1 MNENVIRS
9 LSGLVYI
16 FVLVFATL
24 FSKESFLLLFGLFL
38 LQTVNEFSDLI
49 KLSKIPALVIAGV
62 LYIIFGV
69 FLPINQFTDFG
80 LIIACLF
87 VLFRL
92 TFWLF
97 NKGNKGN
104 IDQQAKWVNLIGY
117 IILPF
122 IFIIKITT
130 FQGFEPTLIICIF
143 ILIWTNDTFAYI
155 VGKSIG
161 KHKLFE
167 AISPKKTTE
176 GFIGGMLFAV
186 IAGLI
191 IAHYYYLRSSFF
203 WIATA
208 LIVSIFGTIGDL
220 VESKFK
226 RVAAVKDSGHI
237 MPGHG
242 GLLDRLDSIIFVSP
256 VLFLFYKIIVYVS

>member
-24 FSKESFLLLFGLFL
+24 FSKESFLLLFGIFL
-38 LQTVNEFSDLI
+38 LQTVNEFSNLI
-49 KLSKIPALVIAGV
+49 KLPKIPALLIAGI
-62 LYIIFGV
+62 LYIIFGF
-69 FLPINQFTDFG
+69 FLPVNKFTDFG
-80 LIIACLF
+80 LIMASLF

-92 TFWLF
+92 TLWLF
-97 NKGNKGN
+97 SKENKSVTNT
-104 IDQQAKWVNLIGY
+104 QSKWMNLIGY

-122 IFIIKITT
+122 IFIVKITT

-143 ILIWTNDTFAYI
+143 ILFWTNDTFAYI

-167 AISPKKTTE
+167 AISPKKTVE

-186 IAGLI
+186 IIAFV
-191 IAHYYYLRSSFF
+191 IAHYYFLRTTFF
-203 WIATA
+203 WITTS
-208 LIVSIFGTIGDL
+208 LIISFFGTIGDL

-226 RVAAVKDSGHI
+226 RIALVKDSGHI

-242 GLLDRLDSIIFVSP
+242 GLLDRLDSVIFAAP
-256 VLFLFYKIIVYVS
+256 FLFLLYKIIGYVS